1 MEKKEVRETLLCL
14 ENVRR
19 KMTQPKFLEMGLTL
33 GQGQPRILRTLAN
46 HPPLTQKALADL
58 CHLDVTTMSRTLDR
72 LEEAGLLIRGKN
84 PDCRRSYLIELTPE
98 GKEKADQVAQVFQAV
113 DDKIWQGFTETEME
127 ALVRGLKK
135 ILDNLEK

>member
-113 DDKIWQGFTETEME
+113 VIKYGRALRKPRWKR
-127 ALVRGLKK
+127 LVRGLKRYL
-135 ILDNLEK
+135 II

>member
-1 MEKKEVRETLLCL
+1 MEKKEIRETLLCL

-72 LEEAGLLIRGKN
+72 LEEAGLLIRKKSGL
-84 PDCRRSYLIELTPE
+84 PRSYLIELTPE